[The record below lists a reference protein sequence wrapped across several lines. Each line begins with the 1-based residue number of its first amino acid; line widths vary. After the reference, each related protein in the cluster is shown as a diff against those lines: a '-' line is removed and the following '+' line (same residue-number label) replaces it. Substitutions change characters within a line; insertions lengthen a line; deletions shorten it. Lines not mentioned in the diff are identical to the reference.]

1 MFVDR
6 EEELSWLISL
16 YNGRLRGAKYNVVVY
31 GLRRVG
37 KTTLLEEFIKRIDYG
52 ILLRVSYVTSGREL
66 VDNLIGA
73 LSDLAIKKNLDVPKY
88 DYPQSTFEALKF
100 LIEYPQAYS
109 EANNIVL
116 AMCLDEFHLM
126 IENLA
131 SRIALEERLKLR
143 DALRKVFWYL
153 KDSLP
158 LATRVFW
165 VLSTSLS
172 WHLLEKYSKTD
183 PARKAFLALFATR
196 KIEPLDR
203 KSSIELMKHLSIALG
218 HEVPHEVAE
227 RIYEVTGGIPA
238 LIELVIG
245 HVSPRKIKNVEELN
259 RLLEELSNL
268 AEFNDFFEA
277 ILRFIDEASR
287 YGRNMILRVMRSIAC
302 GKITPSEIA
311 KDEALDYN
319 VVYNLLEELVEMEF
333 VEKQK
338 LNKEAI
344 YLLKY
349 PLMKTWLLSTKP
361 YISTMDREKLRASLG
376 IMFDKYIEGLFN
388 KAKEL
393 NKPVVIEEKN
403 GALFNNTTDRLEILP
418 IYKVYTPKGPPQRQ
432 IDLIAIGRI
441 GARELYYLIENK
453 YTMSLIQPGDVEK
466 FIERVRTL
474 VHEEGIKNYV
484 ALIIQGGEG
493 GYHPSSIAV
502 AVRNNTI
509 TVTKIGLIKI
519 AKKSD
524 TQKSHSLRNTPTPRK
539 SQNQMQTPC

>member
-6 EEELSWLISL
+6 GEELSWLVSL
-16 YNGRLRGAKYNVVVY
+16 YNSRLRGTKYNVVIY

-37 KTTLLEEFIKRIDYG
+37 KTTLLEEFTRRIDYG
-52 ILLRVSYVTSGREL
+52 VLLRVSYVTSGKEL
-66 VDNLIGA
+66 VDNLVSA
-73 LSDLAIKKNLDVPKY
+73 LSDLATRKNLDIPEYK
-88 DYPQSTFEALKF
+88 YPQSTFEALKF
-100 LIEYPQAYS
+100 LIEYPQIYS
-109 EANNIVL
+109 ETNSIVL
-116 AMCLDEFHLM
+116 AVCLDEFHLM

-131 SRIALEERLKLR
+131 SRIALEEGLKLK

-158 LATRVFW
+158 LTTKVFW

-183 PARKAFLALFATR
+183 PARKAFLALFTTR
-196 KIEPLDR
+196 KIGPLD
-203 KSSIELMKHLSIALG
+203 KESSIELIKHLSTALE
-218 HEVPHEVAE
+218 HEVPYEVAE

-238 LIELVIG
+238 LIELVIS
-245 HVSPRKIKNVEELN
+245 HVSPRKIRSIEGLN
-259 RLLEELSNL
+259 KLLEELSSL

-277 ILRFIDEASR
+277 ILRFIDEVSR
-287 YGRNMILRVMRSIAC
+287 YGRNMILRVMRSIAH
-302 GKITPSEIA
+302 GKTTPSEIA
-311 KDEALDYN
+311 RDEALDYN
-319 VVYNLLEELVEMEF
+319 IVYNLLEELVEMGF

-338 LNKEAI
+338 LNREAI

-361 YISTMDREKLRASLG
+361 YISTTDREKLRASLG
-376 IMFDKYIEGLFN
+376 IMFDKYVEGLFN

-393 NKPVVIEEKN
+393 NKPVIVEERN
-403 GALFNNTTDRLEILP
+403 GILFNNTTDRLEILP
-418 IYKVYTPKGPPQRQ
+418 IYKVYIPTGPPQRQ

-453 YTMSLIQPGDVEK
+453 YTMSPIQPSDIEK
-466 FIERVRTL
+466 FVERVRTL
-474 VHEEGIKNYV
+474 VREEGIRNYV

-493 GYHPSSIAV
+493 GYHPSSIAI
-502 AVRNNTI
+502 AVRNSII

-519 AKKSD
+519 AKKIGYP
-524 TQKSHSLRNTPTPRK
+524 KIA
-539 SQNQMQTPC
+539 